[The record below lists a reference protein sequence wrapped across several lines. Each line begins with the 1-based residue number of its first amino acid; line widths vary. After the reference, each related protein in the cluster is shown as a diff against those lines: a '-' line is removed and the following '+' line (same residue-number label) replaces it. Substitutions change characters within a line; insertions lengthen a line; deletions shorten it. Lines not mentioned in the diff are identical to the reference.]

1 MADTDIRA
9 LHSAEYN
16 TEPHVIGFA
25 PGVVHLLGEHVERAG
40 VPTLS
45 MALHRGV
52 SVAVSPRRDL
62 SLRFYAPDLGER
74 RRTGITSIKPRKEDR
89 WANVPKGVISHVLD
103 HGHRTKG
110 LDITIMG
117 DVPICRGLASSTAVC
132 VALSLALE
140 KLLDLPRGGIDPVH
154 AAYHAEKKYAGMRPS
169 EADAAISSL
178 AEPGRVVIYR
188 HGSRRV
194 EPVGLIPSSAK
205 LLLIDSQVPPQADEE
220 EEFGAREEVLLGC
233 ADVSPDR
240 AVSPPE
246 SEDGD
251 PRKGGAPAVSQVRQ
265 VRDELNEHLEALSAR
280 ERRTCLHV
288 MRELERVE
296 LAKASIIT
304 PDPVQLGRLISRS
317 HADIGDLLEL
327 SCPEL
332 DWLARRTQ
340 DLEGVFGSR
349 LTGPGLGGYL
359 VTLSTPDSVDDIREQ
374 MDEYDSIFGFN
385 SDWIEVQ
392 HGKPAQVHGTAN

>member
-1 MADTDIRA
+1 MAETDIQS
-9 LHSAEYN
+9 LHSAEYK
-16 TEPHVIGFA
+16 TRPTVVGFA

-45 MALHRGV
+45 IALQRGV

-62 SLRFYAPDLGER
+62 SLRFYAPDIGER
-74 RRTGITSIKPRKEDR
+74 RRTGVTSIKPRREDR
-89 WANVPKGVISHVLD
+89 WANVPKGVIAHVLER
-103 HGHRTKG
+103 GHRMKG
-110 LDITIMG
+110 LDVTIAG
-117 DVPICRGLASSTAVC
+117 NVPISRGLASSTAVC

-140 KLLDLPRGGIDPVH
+140 RLLDLPRGGIDPIH
-154 AAYHAEKKYAGMRPS
+154 AAYHAEKEYAGMRPS

-178 AEPGRVVIYR
+178 CSPGTIVIYR

-194 EPVGLIPSSAK
+194 EPVGPIPGDTRLI
-205 LLLIDSQVPPQADEE
+205 LIDSQVPPQADDEE
-220 EEFGAREEVLLGC
+220 DYDAREHVLLGC
-233 ADVSPDR
+233 ADFEPDR
-240 AVSPPE
+240 AVSPP
-246 SEDGD
+246 
-251 PRKGGAPAVSQVRQ
+251 PAENEKSRNNGPAAGNNARH
-265 VRDELNEHLEALSAR
+265 VRDELNDHLEGLSAR

-296 LAKASIIT
+296 LAKEAVVKGE
-304 PDPVQLGRLISRS
+304 PEQVGRLLSRS

-340 DLEGVFGSR
+340 DSAGVYGSR

-359 VTLSTPDSVDDIREQ
+359 ATLCRPDAFDGLEAQ
-374 MDEYDSIFGFN
+374 LAEYDSIFGFN
-385 SDWIEVQ
+385 AGWIEVET
-392 HGKPAQVHGTAN
+392 GESAQVHEIGD